1 MQAVWIGFHDIHS
14 EGGCNGDAFV
24 WSDGTHTDYTAWSE
38 GEPNDWNVVDN
49 VGNSNCITDHTHG
62 GEDCTSSP
70 PERLWLWND
79 QDCSLTHK
87 SICGYCTIKG
97 GNPTHFTYTEAPK
110 TQMQAEDDCV
120 ARGGHL
126 ASLHG
131 PHDTAVIAQIV
142 PDGVSAWI
150 GFHDRDQESGCNGNG
165 FRWTDGTD
173 TSYTNWQAGEPND
186 WSCPQLGE
194 DPVTWTSPP
203 STRPDGCV
211 SNCDGAAGG
220 LEDCASIL
228 PGPRAALE
236 PGQEEGSWHP
246 ELGTHGRWTWNSP
259 PFTGWDGKWNDD
271 MCDKEQPYVCGFT
284 VASNRPSDYLYVPHV
299 DGAPLHQRES
309 EMACNQIGRASC
321 RERV

>member
-186 WSCPQLGE
+186 WEGSGAGGANCAGATNGWGGE
-194 DPVTWTSPP
+194 D
-203 STRPDGCV
+203 C
-211 SNCDGAAGG
+211 
-220 LEDCASIL
+220 
-228 PGPRAALE
+228 
-236 PGQEEGSWHP
+236 
-246 ELGTHGRWTWNSP
+246 THMYADGRW
-259 PFTGWDGKWNDD
+259 NDAR
-271 MCDKEQPYVCGFT
+271 CDFPSGYICGF
-284 VASNRPSDYLYVPHV
+284 V
-299 DGAPLHQRES
+299 
-309 EMACNQIGRASC
+309 
-321 RERV
+321 

>member
-1 MQAVWIGFHDIHS
+1 VQAVWIGFHDIHS

-220 LEDCASIL
+220 LEAAGSPGAWPGGRLLAS
-228 PGPRAALE
+228 
-236 PGQEEGSWHP
+236 
-246 ELGTHGRWTWNSP
+246 
-259 PFTGWDGKWNDD
+259 
-271 MCDKEQPYVCGFT
+271 
-284 VASNRPSDYLYVPHV
+284 
-299 DGAPLHQRES
+299 
-309 EMACNQIGRASC
+309 
-321 RERV
+321 